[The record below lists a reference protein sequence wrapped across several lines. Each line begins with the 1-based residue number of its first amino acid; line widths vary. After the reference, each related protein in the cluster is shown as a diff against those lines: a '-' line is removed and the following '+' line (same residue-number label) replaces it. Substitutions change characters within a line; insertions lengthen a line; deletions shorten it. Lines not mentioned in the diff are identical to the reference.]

1 MSRDRQPVW
10 HLVVGLTR
18 GGAERL
24 LVDVLPRLAAH
35 GQEPRV
41 LALKGWGPVG
51 EDLEKAGIPVTAL
64 GGRGR
69 RDPRPVWRLL
79 RLLRTEPPARM
90 HAHLTRAVLAASWA
104 GRGLAVPLITH
115 FHSLAGD
122 RPRWQDRLE
131 AGASRRAAAR
141 VAVSTAVA
149 RDRAQRFHLPVD
161 AFQVVPNG
169 IDTERFAGL
178 ADLEETRRRPLVAG
192 FLGRLLI
199 RDKGLDILL
208 EAMALLAAGKGPAAD
223 LRLEVAGGPASV
235 ATELAARATA
245 LGLGPRIRFL
255 DEVPDAAAV
264 LARWDLLLLPSRR
277 EGFGLVLAEAMAS
290 GRPVIAS
297 RAGGIPEVVDD
308 GKTGLL
314 VPPGDAPALAGALER
329 LAGSPDELC
338 AMGRRAR
345 QQAQVR
351 FDVARTAAAWAG
363 VTLRGHER
371 AT

>member
-1 MSRDRQPVW
+1 MSRDLQPVW

-51 EDLEKAGIPVTAL
+51 DDLEKAGIPVTAL

-69 RDPRPVWRLL
+69 GDPRPVWSLL
-79 RLLRTEPPARM
+79 RLLRREPPVRM

-104 GRGLAVPLITH
+104 GRGLKVPLIAH

-122 RPRWQDRLE
+122 RPGWKERLE

-149 RDRAQRFHLPVD
+149 QDRARRFHLPLD

-169 IDTERFAGL
+169 IDLGRFAGL
-178 ADLEETRRRPLVAG
+178 PDLEETRHRPLVAG

-199 RDKGLDILL
+199 HDKGLDILL
-208 EAMALLAAGKGPAAD
+208 DAMALLASGSGPAAD
-223 LRLEVAGGPASV
+223 LRLEVAGGPASM
-235 ATELAARATA
+235 AAELAARAAA
-245 LGLGPRIRFL
+245 LGLGSRVRFL
-255 DEVPDAAAV
+255 GEVPDATAV
-264 LARWDLLLLPSRR
+264 LAGWDLLLLPSRR

-314 VPPGDAPALAGALER
+314 VPPGDAAALAGALER
-329 LAGSPDELC
+329 LAGSQDEMC

-345 QQAQVR
+345 RQAQVR
-351 FDVARTAAAWAG
+351 FDAARTAAAWAG
-363 VTLRGHER
+363 VTLRGQER

>member
-1 MSRDRQPVW
+1 MSGDRQQVW

-24 LVDVLPRLAAH
+24 LVDVLPRLAAY

-69 RDPRPVWRLL
+69 KDPRPVWRLL
-79 RLLRTEPPARM
+79 RLLREEPPARM

-104 GRGLAVPLITH
+104 GRGLKVPLITH

-131 AGASRRAAAR
+131 DGAGRRAAAR
-141 VAVSTAVA
+141 VAVSSAVA
-149 RDRAQRFHLPVD
+149 RDRAQRFQLPVD

-169 IDTERFAGL
+169 IDIGRFAGL
-178 ADLEETRRRPLVAG
+178 ADLEAAGNRPLVAG

-199 RDKGLDILL
+199 RDKGLDLL
-208 EAMALLAAGKGPAAD
+208 LDAMSILAAGQGPAAD
-223 LRLEVAGGPASV
+223 LHLEVAGGPASTV
-235 ATELAARATA
+235 TELAARATA
-245 LGLGPRIRFL
+245 LGLGSRVRFL
-255 DEVPDAAAV
+255 GEVPDAAAV
-264 LARWDLLLLPSRR
+264 LAGWDLLVLPSRR
-277 EGFGLVLAEAMAS
+277 EGFGLVLAEAMAA

-314 VPPGDAPALAGALER
+314 VPTGDAPALAGALER
-329 LAGSPDELC
+329 LAGSPDERC
-338 AMGRRAR
+338 AMGLRAR
-345 QQAQVR
+345 EQARVR
-351 FDVARTAAAWAG
+351 FDVEMTAAAWAG
-363 VTLRGHER
+363 VTLRGQVR